1 VAGGRQQWLRPFLA
15 SARLT
20 RWWAKSQTQAV
31 TAVAGALW
39 ALAFL
44 VDRGTA
50 AYVVPPLV
58 LAVLLPLDRAPLAAG
73 LCLAALTAL
82 AGVALDVPSANPAL
96 LVPALVTVYAAG
108 RRVAGRRG
116 LLVVAGF
123 VAAALWVDELSVATG
138 VFVAFLF
145 GGTWLFGTLVRRR
158 TELARTARQRLS
170 TLEGE
175 DLAELTGRVV
185 AGERARLAAEAVE
198 VLHAAVARMRADARQ
213 AARNLDPD
221 AVGRIHTGGAAAV
234 EELRRLLG
242 LLRSA
247 PEETDAPAP
256 VERVGRRRAWLV
268 DGLPTAA
275 AVVLLL
281 LDRFNGEEPHGVPA
295 LLLGLVPCLALLLR
309 RRDPAVAT
317 AVAAVPVAAVL
328 LLDAPM
334 VDGLGDILVIVL
346 LGWSVGGSTGRWP
359 WTAFTALA
367 ALHLGSVWRDNPG
380 NLAITAATFALPL
393 FAGHAWAERD
403 REAVAAHASSEVLLD
418 HRERQIAHAVTEERL
433 RIARELHDVA
443 SHAVGVMV
451 LQAGAAQALQGTAPE
466 RARDALLTV
475 DTAGAQA
482 LAELSLLRELL
493 AAPGPAAT
501 DPGGTDL
508 RAALVDLAD
517 RVRATGLVV
526 DLHLAEVPA
535 RPDLAAAAY
544 RVVQEAL
551 TNAARHAPGSHVEV
565 RLARDDD
572 GWVVEVTDDGAQPRA
587 TDLLGVDLSG
597 TGHGLIGLR
606 ERVRLLGG
614 DLAAG
619 PRDAGGYRLL
629 ARIPDHAAAPGPAD
643 PVTSPASA
651 GQVAP

>member
-1 VAGGRQQWLRPFLA
+1 V
-15 SARLT
+15 
-20 RWWAKSQTQAV
+20 
-31 TAVAGALW
+31 W

-44 VDRGTA
+44 VDHGSA

-58 LAVLLPLDRAPLAAG
+58 LVVLLLLDPAPLAAG
-73 LCLAALTAL
+73 LLLAALTAL
-82 AGVALDVPSANPAL
+82 AGVALGVPSSNPAL
-96 LVPALVTVYAAG
+96 LVPAIVTVYAAG
-108 RRVAGRRG
+108 RRIAGRRG

-138 VFVAFLF
+138 LFVAFLF

-158 TELARTARQRLS
+158 TESARVARQRLS

-175 DLAELTGRVV
+175 DLTELTGQVV
-185 AGERARLAAEAVE
+185 AQERARLAADAVQ
-198 VLHAAVARMRADARQ
+198 VLHTAVARMRADATR
-213 AARNLDPD
+213 AARSLDPD
-221 AVGRIHTGGAAAV
+221 AVERIHTGGAAAV

-247 PEETDAPAP
+247 PEESDVGAPLEGA
-256 VERVGRRRAWLV
+256 GRRRAWLV

-275 AVVLLL
+275 AVLLL
-281 LDRFNGEEPHGVPA
+281 ALDRLNGEAPHSLLA

-309 RRDPAVAT
+309 RRDPALAT
-317 AVAAVPVAAVL
+317 AVAAGPVAAVL
-328 LLDAPM
+328 LLDVPM

-367 ALHLGSVWRDNPG
+367 ALHLGWVWRDNPA

-403 REAVAAHASSEVLLD
+403 REALAAQAGSEELLD
-418 HRERQIAHAVTEERL
+418 EREKQIAHAVTEERL

-451 LQAGAAQALQGTAPE
+451 LQAGAAQALASTAPE
-466 RARDALLTV
+466 RAREALLTV

-482 LAELSLLRELL
+482 LTELSLLHGLL
-493 AAPGPAAT
+493 AAPDAGPDAAT
-501 DPGGTDL
+501 TDPDAAAAVPDAAKTDRDAATDL
-508 RAALVDLAD
+508 RAALADLAD

-526 DLHLAEVPA
+526 DLHPAEVPS
-535 RPDLAAAAY
+535 RPELAAAAY

-551 TNAARHAPGSHVEV
+551 TNAARHAPGSRVEV
-565 RLARDDD
+565 RLAREQDD
-572 GWVVEVTDDGAQPRA
+572 WVVEVTDDGAQGVGADPPG
-587 TDLLGVDLSG
+587 TDTMG
-597 TGHGLIGLR
+597 TGHGLIGLC

-614 DLAAG
+614 DLTAG
-619 PRDAGGYRLL
+619 PREAGGYRLW
-629 ARIPDHAAAPGPAD
+629 ARIPDRPPGRPTDPAA
-643 PVTSPASA
+643 SPTASPTAA
-651 GQVAP
+651 GRVAP